1 MKEHLGFHCHVC
13 IKDLCDPRFCARSK
27 DDREERVETA
37 PSVPQGRSTPGV
49 GHCAL
54 GGDECSEDTG
64 ERRGAECPCLR
75 TVEGTK
81 ALWSGVASHLIIHLY
96 SPLWAHSL

>member
-1 MKEHLGFHCHVC
+1 MTPGSVLGAKT
-13 IKDLCDPRFCARSK
+13 I
-27 DDREERVETA
+27 ERVETA

-54 GGDECSEDTG
+54 GGDECSGDTG
-64 ERRGAECPCLR
+64 EGRGAERPCLR

-96 SPLWAHSL
+96 SPLWALVCSPSIAV